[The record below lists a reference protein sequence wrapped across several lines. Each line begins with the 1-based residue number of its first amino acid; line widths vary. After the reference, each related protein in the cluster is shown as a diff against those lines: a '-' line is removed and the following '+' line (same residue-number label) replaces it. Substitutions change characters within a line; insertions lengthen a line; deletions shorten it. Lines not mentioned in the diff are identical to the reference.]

1 MENRKNNSSGLKFNI
16 DKQTILL
23 LAIFVLLV
31 AGFGIFEDGFLTRRS
46 ILSMAFQMPEIGLL
60 SYAMMLPYLV
70 GGINLSIVASSNLS
84 AVLAGFFVMKFL
96 PLLALAGNP
105 VFEIGAVFV
114 IAILVGMA
122 TGLIN
127 GILVGHIGAPPILA
141 TLASMAFYTGIS
153 IGLTKGSALTG
164 FSPSIGLVSS
174 TVILG
179 VPMPFLIFIGVTVFL
194 IILMN
199 RSPFGFKLRLM
210 GTNPVASQFSGI
222 DNKKLTLMYFILSGI
237 LSSIAGVLIMS
248 RTMSASYQ
256 YGIRTYVL
264 LTILINALAGVMAG
278 SGKVINVFITVL
290 ILQVIS
296 TGFHM
301 LLVGLRGSSFFKDFV
316 WGLLLIFIFVVNYFT
331 HGLDNKKRSLT
342 KTDLKEK
349 DTHV

>member
-1 MENRKNNSSGLKFNI
+1 MENRKNIFSGLRANT
-16 DKQTILL
+16 DNQTILL
-23 LAIFVLLV
+23 LVVFVLLV

-46 ILSMAFQMPEIGLL
+46 IFSMAFQLPEIGLL
-60 SYAMMLPYLV
+60 SFAMMLPYLV

-84 AVLAGFFVMKFL
+84 AVLAGFFVIKFI
-96 PLLALAGNP
+96 PLLAPAGNP
-105 VFEIGAVFV
+105 ALEIGAVFF
-114 IAILVGMA
+114 AAMFVGVL

-127 GILVGHIGAPPILA
+127 GILVGYIGAPPILA
-141 TLASMAFYTGIS
+141 TLASMVFFTGIS

-164 FSPSIGLVSS
+164 FSSSVSLIS
-174 TVILG
+174 NTVVMG
-179 VPMPFLIFIGVTVFL
+179 VPMPFLIFIAVTAFL

-210 GTNPVASQFSGI
+210 GSNPVASQFSGI
-222 DNKKLTLMYFILSGI
+222 DNKNLTLIYFILSGM

-256 YGIRTYVL
+256 YGARTYVL
-264 LTILINALAGVMAG
+264 LTILINALAGVIAG

-301 LLVGLRGSSFFKDFV
+301 SLVGLRGSSFFKDFI
-316 WGLLLIFIFVVNYFT
+316 WGLLLIFIFVINYFT
-331 HGLDNKKRSLT
+331 HGMEKGSKPFTKLSLRG
-342 KTDLKEK
+342 K
-349 DTHV
+349 DKHV